1 MQKPRQVSRPRI
13 PTVDHELRSANT
25 DSHQRYA
32 KLREEISDRVAKG
45 EDIAAGPYLRGVVRE
60 GLRLSWANPIRLP
73 RLVPAGGW
81 HYRDYFFP
89 AGTSV
94 GVAAFQLH
102 QDEKVFPDA
111 QRFLP
116 ERWLQPTDKMLTNFF
131 AFGKGNRACIAQ
143 NLGTAELM
151 LATAKV
157 ARVDLLKGATAVQ
170 SQINILE
177 WFNSRVDG
185 EEILIQFST

>member
-1 MQKPRQVSRPRI
+1 MDK
-13 PTVDHELRSANT
+13 D
-25 DSHQRYA
+25 
-32 KLREEISDRVAKG
+32 
-45 EDIAAGPYLRGVVRE
+45 EDITTGPYLRGVVRE

-73 RLVPAGGW
+73 RLVPEGGW
-81 HYRDYFFP
+81 EYRGYLFP
-89 AGTSV
+89 PGTSV

-116 ERWLQPTDKMLTNFF
+116 ERWLQPSDQMLTNFF

-143 NLGTAELM
+143 NLGTAELT

-157 ARVDLLKGATAVQ
+157 AQVDLLRGATAVQ
-170 SQINILE
+170 GSIDILE
-177 WFNSRVDG
+177 WFNSRVKG
-185 EEILIQFST
+185 EQILIQFPS